1 MIKPHTISTQ
11 MWLETEDDN
20 LGFNGSYV
28 EFRVVVDSING
39 FWVENDDE
47 IVLIISGTAY
57 YIESNQDLLIFLKQY
72 FNPLTL

>member
-20 LGFNGSYV
+20 LGLNGSYV

>member
-1 MIKPHTISTQ
+1 

-20 LGFNGSYV
+20 LGLNGSYV

-39 FWVENDDE
+39 FWVENEDE

-57 YIESNQDLLIFLKQY
+57 YIESNQDLLSFLKQY

>member
-1 MIKPHTISTQ
+1 

-39 FWVENDDE
+39 FWVENEDE

-57 YIESNQDLLIFLKQY
+57 YIESNQDLLIFLKSV
-72 FNPLTL
+72 F

>member
-1 MIKPHTISTQ
+1 MIKPHTIFTQ
-11 MWLETEDDN
+11 MWLEQEDDN
-20 LGFNGSYV
+20 LGMSGSYV

-47 IVLIISGTAY
+47 IVLIINGTTF
-57 YIESNQDLLIFLKQY
+57 YIESNDNLLIFLKQY

>member
-1 MIKPHTISTQ
+1 

-20 LGFNGSYV
+20 LGLNGSYV

-39 FWVENDDE
+39 FWIENEDE

-57 YIESNQDLLIFLKQY
+57 YIESNEDLLIFLKQY

>member
-20 LGFNGSYV
+20 LGLNGSYV

-39 FWVENDDE
+39 FWVENEDE

-57 YIESNQDLLIFLKQY
+57 YIESNEDLLIFLKQY

>member
-39 FWVENDDE
+39 FWVENEDE

-57 YIESNQDLLIFLKQY
+57 YIESNQDLLIFLKSV
-72 FNPLTL
+72 F

>member
-39 FWVENDDE
+39 FWVENEDE

-57 YIESNQDLLIFLKQY
+57 YIESNEEILLFLKQY

>member
-39 FWVENDDE
+39 FWLENEDE

>member
-1 MIKPHTISTQ
+1 

-20 LGFNGSYV
+20 LGLNGSYV
-28 EFRVVVDSING
+28 EFRVVVDNING
-39 FWVENDDE
+39 FWVENEDE

>member
-1 MIKPHTISTQ
+1 

-20 LGFNGSYV
+20 LGLNGSYV

>member
-39 FWVENDDE
+39 FWVENEDE

-57 YIESNQDLLIFLKQY
+57 YIESNQDLLIFLSEY
-72 FNPLTL
+72 FNPMRL

>member
-1 MIKPHTISTQ
+1 
-11 MWLETEDDN
+11 MWIETEDDN

-39 FWVENDDE
+39 FWVENEDE

-57 YIESNQDLLIFLKQY
+57 YIESNQDLLSFLKQY

>member
-1 MIKPHTISTQ
+1 MIKPYTISTQ

-20 LGFNGSYV
+20 LGLNGSYV

-57 YIESNQDLLIFLKQY
+57 YIESNEDLLIFLKQY

>member
-1 MIKPHTISTQ
+1 MIKPYTISTQ

-39 FWVENDDE
+39 FWVENEDE

-57 YIESNQDLLIFLKQY
+57 YIESNQDLLSFLKQY

>member
-1 MIKPHTISTQ
+1 

-20 LGFNGSYV
+20 LGLNGSYV

-39 FWVENDDE
+39 FWIENEDE

-57 YIESNQDLLIFLKQY
+57 YIESNDNLLIFLKQY

>member
-11 MWLETEDDN
+11 MWLEQEDDN
-20 LGFNGSYV
+20 LGMSGSYV

-47 IVLIISGTAY
+47 IVLIINGTTF
-57 YIESNQDLLIFLKQY
+57 YIESNDNLLIFLKQY

>member
-39 FWVENDDE
+39 FWVENEDE

-57 YIESNQDLLIFLKQY
+57 YIESNEDLLIFLKQY

>member
-11 MWLETEDDN
+11 MWIETEDDN

-39 FWVENDDE
+39 FWVENEDE

-57 YIESNQDLLIFLKQY
+57 YIESNQDLLSFLKQY

>member
-20 LGFNGSYV
+20 LGLNGSYV

-72 FNPLTL
+72 FNPLKL

>member
-20 LGFNGSYV
+20 LGLNGSYV

-39 FWVENDDE
+39 FWIENDDE

>member
-1 MIKPHTISTQ
+1 

-39 FWVENDDE
+39 FWVENEDE

-57 YIESNQDLLIFLKQY
+57 YIESNQDLLSFLKQY

>member
-39 FWVENDDE
+39 FWIENEDE

-57 YIESNQDLLIFLKQY
+57 YIESNEDLLSFLKQY

>member
-39 FWVENDDE
+39 FWIENEDE

-57 YIESNQDLLIFLKQY
+57 YIESNEDLLLFLKQY

>member
-39 FWVENDDE
+39 FWVENEDE

-57 YIESNQDLLIFLKQY
+57 YIESNQDLLSFLKQY

>member
-20 LGFNGSYV
+20 LGLNGSFV

-39 FWVENDDE
+39 FWVENEDE

-57 YIESNQDLLIFLKQY
+57 YIESNEDLLIFLKQY

>member
-28 EFRVVVDSING
+28 EFRVIVDSING
-39 FWVENDDE
+39 FWIENEDE

-57 YIESNQDLLIFLKQY
+57 YIESNEDLLLFLKQY

>member
-20 LGFNGSYV
+20 LGFNGSYI

-39 FWVENDDE
+39 FWVENEDE

-57 YIESNQDLLIFLKQY
+57 YIESNQDLLSFLKQY

>member
-39 FWVENDDE
+39 FWVENEDE

>member
-1 MIKPHTISTQ
+1 

-39 FWVENDDE
+39 FWVENEDE

>member
-20 LGFNGSYV
+20 FGFNGSYV

-39 FWVENDDE
+39 FWVENEDE

-57 YIESNQDLLIFLKQY
+57 YIESNDNLLIFLKQY

>member
-20 LGFNGSYV
+20 LGLNGSYV

-39 FWVENDDE
+39 FWVENEDE

>member
-39 FWVENDDE
+39 FWVENEDE

-57 YIESNQDLLIFLKQY
+57 YIESNQYLLSFLKQY

>member
-1 MIKPHTISTQ
+1 MIKPYTISTQ
-11 MWLETEDDN
+11 MWLEQEDDN
-20 LGFNGSYV
+20 LGMSGSYV

-47 IVLIISGTAY
+47 IVLIINGTTF
-57 YIESNQDLLIFLKQY
+57 YIESNDNLLIFLKQY